1 MREKFVLNGDGIV
14 WVRFVDSEE
23 EGEKKAGGVK
33 ALNALRKRA
42 KKSSASP
49 PVVCLPPR
57 SAFFLQSLITS
68 NPNSLLTLSS
78 PARVSIASIV

>member
-1 MREKFVLNGDGIV
+1 MSRDSFLLHLRFTNNNMREKFVLNGDGIV

-49 PVVCLPPR
+49 PVV
-57 SAFFLQSLITS
+57 S
-68 NPNSLLTLSS
+68 
-78 PARVSIASIV
+78 